1 MNKVE
6 NNVIPEKK
14 EGKATMEGKVTFQKK
29 EENYHAYWLND
40 ETFTL
45 EIGQAANGECRILCE
60 YHEDTGKY
68 MVQEWGD
75 NGIKTIYSEYDGTD
89 ILPKEDFDTIKCLM
103 QKLI

>member
-60 YHEDTGKY
+60 YHEDTGNIWY
-68 MVQEWGD
+68 R
-75 NGIKTIYSEYDGTD
+75 NGEITESKRF
-89 ILPKEDFDTIKCLM
+89 ILNMTGQISSRKRI
-103 QKLI
+103 LIPSNA